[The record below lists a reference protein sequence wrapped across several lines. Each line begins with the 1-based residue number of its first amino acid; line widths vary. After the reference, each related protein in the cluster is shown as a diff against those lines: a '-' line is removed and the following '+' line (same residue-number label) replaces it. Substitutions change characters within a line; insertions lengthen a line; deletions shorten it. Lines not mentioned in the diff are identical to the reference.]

1 MNYLFYLYC
10 VIIVVM
16 RILKL
21 FSAAFLLSLFFPC
34 SNPAQ
39 VSSVRTAETLRTV
52 SDSMAQNVVWSEE
65 LQGDFLKQKVIGAD
79 GVSKSVK
86 TTPYSAAVSSDRQ
99 KYPPLPPYI
108 RGFASLDT
116 SLYDTQ
122 ALETLNAFCSAL
134 VSGEGADSFMAEGDV
149 YSLVMFRY
157 DLARLFEEETV
168 FSRYVIGKP
177 FVQDGI
183 YQCPVRFFT
192 SQEES
197 VSYLAPHTDVY
208 IFLKKSEA
216 SWEVDQISF
225 MDTSNSR

>member
-21 FSAAFLLSLFFPC
+21 FSAAFLLSLFFSC

-65 LQGDFLKQKVIGAD
+65 LQGDFLKQKIIGAD

-157 DLARLFEEETV
+157 DLARLFEEKAGLALNHGDM
-168 FSRYVIGKP
+168 FGKEGEG
-177 FVQDGI
+177 FMRMNVG
-183 YQCPVRFFT
+183 CPIAII
-192 SQEES
+192 EK
-197 VSYLAPHTDVY
+197 AMNM
-208 IFLKKSEA
+208 LKKA
-216 SWEVDQISF
+216 VDEL
-225 MDTSNSR
+225 